1 MPTIFLVSVWTT
13 PSSSCSPSIIFAGS
27 FGLLRENQY
36 LEHCSPSFMNHAW
49 ADIFALSSL
58 FSPILFREFL
68 RKISSSL
75 AFSLFA
81 SVTFFDDT
89 ILLWV
94 SMSLFRPFTFLFAF
108 FFFFSAVVIAIFFI
122 SSFSVFHFDCR
133 FCPSLLRSFIS
144 CEPSHCIY
152 FSRYPCTHLS

>member
-1 MPTIFLVSVWTT
+1 MWTLVVCNCTL
-13 PSSSCSPSIIFAGS
+13 SSSCSLSIIFAGS
-27 FGLLRENQY
+27 FGLFKANQY
-36 LEHCSPSFMNHAW
+36 LEHFSPSFMNLAW

-89 ILLWV
+89 LLLWV
-94 SMSLFRPFTFLFAF
+94 SMSLLRPFTFLFSLF
-108 FFFFSAVVIAIFFI
+108 FSSSAVSTALLFISFFSA
-122 SSFSVFHFDCR
+122 SHLDCG
-133 FCPSLLRSFIS
+133 FCPPILRSFIS
-144 CEPSHCIY
+144 CAFSHCIS
-152 FSRYPCTHLS
+152 FSRYSCTHLS